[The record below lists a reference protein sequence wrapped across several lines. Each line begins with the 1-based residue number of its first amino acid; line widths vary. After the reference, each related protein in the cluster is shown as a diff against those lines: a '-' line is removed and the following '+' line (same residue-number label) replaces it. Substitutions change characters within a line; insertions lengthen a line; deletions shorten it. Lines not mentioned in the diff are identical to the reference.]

1 MQNTGAFPNIW
12 RCFMVAAKGAKYRT
26 QFLFVII
33 VAVLL
38 VVCNLVA
45 GGKFLAV
52 NNMLTV
58 LIQSV
63 FYTFVGWG
71 MVFIFTPGIIDL
83 SIGATVILAANIGA
97 VCAMDF
103 GMGYVGLIVMT
114 IVSAMVL
121 QMLSVLCSVQL
132 RIPSWISGLGMALIY
147 EAVLNIY
154 VNKRALTAGSNLI
167 VLKDYR
173 ALGQQ
178 PVMIVALM
186 IGLLAVYI
194 LFNRTTL
201 GFNIEAI
208 GNNDGVASAMGI
220 NRKRTILLGA
230 LIGGLFIGIGSLLQ
244 ESYVG
249 KFYSQTGLASLS
261 SIFRSLAIL
270 LLAQSFSKIFTM
282 PVGVVISSVLVMGL
296 FNFLTIIGV
305 PSGTGQEMCLGALVI
320 LCGVISHWK
329 HRGVVK

>member
-1 MQNTGAFPNIW
+1 MI
-12 RCFMVAAKGAKYRT
+12 AAKSTKYRT
-26 QFLFVII
+26 QFQFVIV

-38 VVCNLVA
+38 IVCNLVT
-45 GGKFLAV
+45 GGKFLAT

-71 MVFIFTPGIIDL
+71 MVFVFTPGITDL

-103 GMGYVGLIVMT
+103 GMGYAGLIIMT
-114 IVSAMVL
+114 ILSAIIL
-121 QMLSVLCSVQL
+121 QLLSVLCSVQL
-132 RIPSWISGLGMALIY
+132 KIPSWISGLGMALIY
-147 EAVLNIY
+147 EAVLSTY

-178 PVMIVALM
+178 PVMIAALI
-186 IGLLAVYI
+186 IGVVAVYI

-220 NRKRTILLGA
+220 SRKKTILLGA
-230 LIGGLFIGIGSLLQ
+230 LIGGFFIGVGALLQ
-244 ESYVG
+244 ESYIG

-282 PVGVVISSVLVMGL
+282 PVGVLISSVLVMGL

-320 LCGVISHWK
+320 LCGIISHWR
-329 HRGVVK
+329 HEGVVK

>member
-1 MQNTGAFPNIW
+1 MI
-12 RCFMVAAKGAKYRT
+12 AAKTAKYRT
-26 QFLFVII
+26 QFMFVIT

-38 VVCNLVA
+38 IVCNLVT
-45 GGKFLAV
+45 GGKFLAA

-71 MVFIFTPGIIDL
+71 MVFIFTPGITDL

-103 GMGYVGLIVMT
+103 GMGYAGLIIMT
-114 IVSAMVL
+114 ILSAMIL
-121 QMLSVLCSVQL
+121 QLVSVLCSVQL
-132 RIPSWISGLGMALIY
+132 KIPSWISGLGMALIY

-154 VNKRALTAGSNLI
+154 VNQRALTAGSNLI
-167 VLKDYR
+167 MLKDYR

-178 PVMIVALM
+178 PVMIVALI
-186 IGLLAVYI
+186 IGLVAAYI

-201 GFNIEAI
+201 GFNIEAV

-220 NRKRTILLGA
+220 NKKKVILLGA
-230 LIGGLFIGIGSLLQ
+230 LIGGFFIGVGGLLQ

-282 PVGVVISSVLVMGL
+282 PVGVLISSVLVMGL

-320 LCGVISHWK
+320 LCGIISHQEEKFLWQTGHK
-329 HRGVVK
+329 MHCVH